1 MKFVRLVTV
10 CVSFAAM
17 TVMSGFDCAAPEQT
31 SECRP
36 GLQQMQFVGYDGCQD
51 MVFCDE
57 TSAITYKSRSAGV
70 QGYDLGLK
78 VSQTY
83 ALPDAPPEDK
93 TIYLNAWLYISE
105 AGQVCARPVDQ
116 ALIDQGAPTDKV
128 VNLAVT
134 FTPANAAG
142 GVQGTA
148 IDHNLQI
155 AVQTLD
161 FAPAVSNAT
170 HQVQLGDRKVA
181 VFVQPMAVTELKLQA
196 NLTQTP
202 AAGTIS
208 YQLPEMPATMT
219 TVPAANT
226 EAIVSVSQG
235 IAVGE
240 GATVK
245 ATLEAGGETIER
257 EADVRVVA
265 RSDDPIVDVRP
276 IAASNCAGIACAANG
291 GGTNYNRACFSTAE
305 SLPSSDGTPGPI
317 LWWQPSVVTQEGD
330 AVPTAMAKVIP
341 DSVGSNILLCY
352 TNDMGVVR
360 VRATARARIANSET
374 FSYEYVF
381 DTASH

>member
-10 CVSFAAM
+10 CVTFAAM

-36 GLQQMQFVGYDGCQD
+36 GLQQVQFVGYDGCQD
-51 MVFCDE
+51 IVFCDE

-70 QGYDLGLK
+70 PGYELGLK
-78 VSQTY
+78 VPQVY

-93 TIYLNAWLYISE
+93 AIYLNAWLYISE

-142 GVQGTA
+142 VVLGTA

-170 HQVQLGDRKVA
+170 YQVQMGDRNVA
-181 VFVQPMAVTELKLQA
+181 VFVQPTAVTELKLQA

-235 IAVGE
+235 IAVGDR
-240 GATVK
+240 AIVK
-245 ATLEAGGETIER
+245 ATLEADGETIER
-257 EADVRVVA
+257 EAEVRVVA
-265 RSDDPIVDVRP
+265 RSDDPILEVQQRATVGCS
-276 IAASNCAGIACAANG
+276 ASCAGEN
-291 GGTNYNRACFSTAE
+291 TSFHQACFSTAG
-305 SLPSSDGTPGPI
+305 SIASVDGTQSVIRWSSKRAVRDSNVVPRTEVVFSAFSSSGEFSVCYSQEASPFTI
-317 LWWQPSVVTQEGD
+317 VIEAESSPDTLTTYAFEFDPS
-330 AVPTAMAKVIP
+330 
-341 DSVGSNILLCY
+341 
-352 TNDMGVVR
+352 
-360 VRATARARIANSET
+360 AR
-374 FSYEYVF
+374 
-381 DTASH
+381 